1 MYLTKDEIIEINS
14 GKKYL
19 ILGCTKILEKE
30 YYKICKIGEK
40 LDELIGNCKYITV
53 SKENEHLII
62 EEILE
67 EPLLKELEGKISSSL
82 WAFFSAKTLSRLV

>member
-1 MYLTKDEIIEINS
+1 MYFTKDEIIEINS
-14 GKKYL
+14 DKKYL

-53 SKENEHLII
+53 SKENGHLII
-62 EEILE
+62 EEIIE
-67 EPLLKELEGKISSSL
+67 EPLIKVIEEKIVSSE
-82 WAFFSAKTLSRLV
+82 WAFFSVKTLSRLV

>member
-1 MYLTKDEIIEINS
+1 MYFTKDEIIENNS

-53 SKENEHLII
+53 SKENGHLII
-62 EEILE
+62 EEIIE
-67 EPLLKELEGKISSSL
+67 EPLIKVIEEKIVSSE
-82 WAFFSAKTLSRLV
+82 WAFFSA

>member
-30 YYKICKIGEK
+30 YYKICKICEK

-53 SKENEHLII
+53 SKENGHLII

-82 WAFFSAKTLSRLV
+82 

>member
-1 MYLTKDEIIEINS
+1 MYFTKDEIIEINS
-14 GKKYL
+14 DKKYL

-30 YYKICKIGEK
+30 YYKICKISEK

-53 SKENEHLII
+53 SKENGHLII

-67 EPLLKELEGKISSSL
+67 EPLIKVIEEKIVSSE
-82 WAFFSAKTLSRLV
+82 

>member
-1 MYLTKDEIIEINS
+1 MFFTKDEIIEINS
-14 GKKYL
+14 DKKYL

-53 SKENEHLII
+53 SKENGHLII

-67 EPLLKELEGKISSSL
+67 EPLIKVIEEKIVSSE
-82 WAFFSAKTLSRLV
+82 WAFFSA

>member
-1 MYLTKDEIIEINS
+1 MYFTKDEIIEINS
-14 GKKYL
+14 DKKYL

-53 SKENEHLII
+53 SKENGHLII

-67 EPLLKELEGKISSSL
+67 ESLIKVIEEKIVSSE
-82 WAFFSAKTLSRLV
+82 WAFFSA

>member
-1 MYLTKDEIIEINS
+1 MAFTILIYFTKDEIIEINS
-14 GKKYL
+14 DKKYL

-53 SKENEHLII
+53 SKENGHLII

-67 EPLLKELEGKISSSL
+67 EPLIKVIEEKIVSSE
-82 WAFFSAKTLSRLV
+82 WAFFSA